1 MRIRQL
7 LPILGL
13 AASLASPASAQNPG
27 ELHWRQKT
35 GIGMMLGGVAA
46 IGIAHERHPPDPLR
60 RLRPIG
66 GGVVIAGAIVALLP
80 LPEPLRP
87 DVTVGPTGWTIGKT
101 WSWGTGNRDTRR
113 GPAPGTAG
121 TRGATSRFPP

>member
-35 GIGMMLGGVAA
+35 GIGMMLAGVAA

-60 RLRPIG
+60 QT
-66 GGVVIAGAIVALLP
+66 AA
-80 LPEPLRP
+80 
-87 DVTVGPTGWTIGKT
+87 D
-101 WSWGTGNRDTRR
+101 RR
-113 GPAPGTAG
+113 GRCRSRRRHGAAATARTCTARRNSTTDRMDYRKNVVVGYRKPGHST
-121 TRGATSRFPP
+121 